1 MGKPAVHMG
10 AMVRC
15 SFGLVPATLIVAPA
29 RRVMIE
35 GTPAATI
42 EDSEVINVPT
52 FGMCSSLAN
61 PEVASATAAAL
72 GVLTPMPCVP
82 VLAPWVPGS
91 PTTQIGGAP
100 ALVAG
105 SQCVCAYGGVVEI
118 VLPGATRTTA

>member
-10 AMVRC
+10 ALLSC
-15 SFGLVPATLIVAPA
+15 SFGLAPATLNVLPV

-42 EDSEVINVPT
+42 EDSEIVNVPT

-61 PEVASATAAAL
+61 PEVAAATAAAL

-82 VLAPWVPGS
+82 VLTPWVPGS
-91 PTTQIGGAP
+91 PTTLIGGAP
-100 ALVAG
+100 ALVSG
-105 SQCVCAYGGVVEI
+105 SQCVCSYGGVVQI
-118 VLPGATRTTA
+118 SFPGSTRTME